1 MEKNRMT
8 PLPEKMSGQGSTGQG
23 ILFSDK
29 KYHIARIH
37 GWDTQTWQEG
47 RETDGR

>member
-23 ILFSDK
+23 ILFFYK
-29 KYHIARIH
+29 KYHITRNH
-37 GWDTQTWQEG
+37 GRGTQTWQEG
-47 RETDGR
+47 R